1 MLSALACGFTSAAAD
16 SGSAAPRLEVAPR
29 ELRLE
34 GPRDAHSLIA
44 RLVEP
49 DGVTRDVTD
58 AVQIELHHPA
68 LAAVNGNAIA
78 PLADGQT
85 LISIRIEGQQIDV
98 PVTIS
103 NASATQPIGFRRDVM
118 PVLSKAGCNS
128 GSCHGSARGQDGFHL
143 SLFGYDPEGDYHA
156 LTRELPGRRVNLALP
171 ADSLVLLKATGAVP
185 HTGGQRFP
193 ADSRHYH
200 VLREWL
206 AAGAAIEPAD
216 APRVTGL
223 EVYPQD
229 IVLAG
234 PDATQRLVVRA
245 TYSDGTDRDVTPLAV
260 FISSNELSAAASA
273 IGVVTAGQPG
283 EALIMARFDAFTV
296 GTQVIVVP
304 PGGSATPR
312 PAAAVEAATGDS
324 SAVGNYIDEL
334 IHDKLRKLRI
344 EPSEVCD
351 DATFLRR
358 AHVDIIGL
366 LPTVEQCERF
376 AADTSANKRDQLV
389 EELLARKEFIE
400 IWVMKS
406 AERLQLRSTQEVSY
420 KATLLYYNWLQ
431 ERIAGGQPFN
441 QIVREL
447 IAAEGGTFT
456 SPATNFY
463 QLERDTLKLTEN
475 VAQALLGA
483 RIQCAQCHNHPFDR
497 WTMNDYYGFAAFFA
511 QIGRKQGE
519 DPRETVV
526 FNSGSGE
533 MKHPLDGR
541 VMPPKF
547 LGGPEPDVH
556 SRDRRDVLA
565 EWLTSGQN
573 RMFARNVANFVWAH
587 FFGQGIVEPVDDA
600 RVSNP
605 PANDALL
612 DALADK
618 LIEYDFDFRRLA
630 HDICL
635 SRAYQR
641 STRPNASNAGDS
653 RNFSRQ
659 TVRRIR
665 AETLLDCISQV
676 TRTKDKFQGLPLGS
690 RAVQIAD
697 GNVSSYFLT
706 TFGRAR
712 RETVCTCEVVMEPSL
727 SQALHLINGET
738 VHRKIR
744 EGGVVRDLLEAGRS
758 PEQIV
763 EQLYLACLS
772 RRPTA
777 EESQRLAALLAESED
792 VATALEDL
800 LWAIL
805 NSKEFLFNH

>member
-68 LAAVNGNAIA
+68 LAAVNGNSIA

-400 IWVMKS
+400 IWVMKW

-420 KATLLYYNWLQ
+420 KAMLLYYNWLQ

-511 QIGRKQGE
+511 QIGRKPGE

-744 EGGVVRDLLEAGRS
+744 EGRVVRDLLEAGRS